1 LTNLST
7 KYIDSPA
14 QGNQR
19 FLQIRKVTLV
29 GAFVNIVLAVAK
41 IVLGVVGQSQAL
53 VADGVHSLADLVSD
67 AVVLWAAKH
76 SAAEADERHPYG
88 HGRIETV
95 ITVGLGVFLIVVA
108 TGIMID
114 AIGRLLHPETLA
126 HPSWITLVVAFI
138 SIFSKEWL
146 YHYTLRVAKQLRSN
160 LLTANAWHHRT
171 DAISSVVAFIGI
183 AGAIAGF
190 EILDAIAAAGVSLM
204 IAKVG
209 WDIGW
214 QSLQELIDTALDTER
229 VATIRQTIMG
239 IHGVKQLHSL
249 RTRRM
254 GGYAFMDVH
263 VIVDSHISVSEGHQ
277 IGEIV
282 KKKIKKE
289 IDEVIDVTVHID
301 PEDDEEKAS
310 CEGLPLRDEIMRRLQ
325 QYWGNHT
332 ASKSIKRVTLH
343 YLDNKIFVELLL
355 PIELA
360 QSQDVSSK
368 LIDDFKSFAQRD
380 EQIAS
385 IQVCFG

>member
-1 LTNLST
+1 MTNLST

-29 GAFVNIVLAVAK
+29 GAFVNIVLAIAK

-53 VADGVHSLADLVSD
+53 VADGVHSLADLISD

-95 ITVGLGVFLIVVA
+95 ITVGLGVFLIIVA

-114 AIGRLLHPETLA
+114 AIGRLLHPETLG
-126 HPSWITLVVAFI
+126 HPSWLTLVVAFI
-138 SIFSKEWL
+138 SIFSKEFL

-190 EILDAIAAAGVSLM
+190 GILDAIAAAGVSLM

-229 VATIRQTIMG
+229 VATIRQTIMD
-239 IHGVKQLHSL
+239 IHDVKQLHSL

-301 PEDDEEKAS
+301 PEDDEEKTS
-310 CEGLPLRDEIMRRLQ
+310 CEGLPLRDEIMHRLQ
-325 QYWGNHT
+325 QYWGDHT

-343 YLDNKIFVELLL
+343 YLDNQIFVELLL

-360 QSQDVSSK
+360 KSQDVSSK
-368 LIDDFKSFAQRD
+368 LIDDFKRFALRD

>member
-1 LTNLST
+1 M
-7 KYIDSPA
+7 

-53 VADGVHSLADLVSD
+53 VADGVHSLADLISD
-67 AVVLWAAKH
+67 AIVLWAAKH
-76 SAAEADERHPYG
+76 STAEADERHPYG

-95 ITVGLGVFLIVVA
+95 VTVGLGVFLIIVA

-114 AIGRLLHPETLA
+114 AIGRLLQPETLG
-126 HPSWITLVVAFI
+126 HPSWLTLVVAAI
-138 SIFSKEWL
+138 SIFSKEFL
-146 YHYTLRVAKQLRSN
+146 YHYTLGVAKQLRSN

-190 EILDAIAAAGVSLM
+190 GMLDAIAAAGVSLM

-229 VATIRQTIMG
+229 VATIRQTIMD
-239 IHGVKQLHSL
+239 IHDVKQLHSL

-277 IGEIV
+277 ISEIV

-310 CEGLPLRDEIMRRLQ
+310 CEGLPLRDEIMHRLQ
-325 QYWGNHT
+325 QHWSDHSAAKN
-332 ASKSIKRVTLH
+332 IKRVTLH

-355 PIELA
+355 PIELVT
-360 QSQDVSSK
+360 SLDVSSK
-368 LIDDFKSFAQRD
+368 LINDFKSFAQRD

-385 IQVCFG
+385 IKVNFG